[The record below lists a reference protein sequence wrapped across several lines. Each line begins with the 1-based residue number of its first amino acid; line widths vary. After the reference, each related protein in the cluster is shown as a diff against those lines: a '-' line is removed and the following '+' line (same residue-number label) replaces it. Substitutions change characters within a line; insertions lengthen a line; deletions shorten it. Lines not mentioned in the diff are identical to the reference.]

1 MANLESGIYTAAT
14 LATHIATQMSAV
26 GTATF
31 TCTYNYITSK
41 FTITSDGTWF
51 ALKWSAGANLYR
63 TAALLLGY
71 RIDAIDTGA
80 LVYTSDDSVLGI
92 PSDLEQCCL
101 EIALRMWQQS
111 SFGRGS
117 FDKESEMMSGEQ
129 GGTLKFNTDPI
140 PPHVKEILNHY
151 RRVSL
156 L

>member
-1 MANLESGIYTAAT
+1 MSSKQNLVTVIT
-14 LATHIATQMSAV
+14 V
-26 GTATF
+26 
-31 TCTYNYITSK
+31 TYNYITSK
-41 FTITSDGTWF
+41 FTIVSG
-51 ALKWSAGANLYR
+51 GAFLTLEWTGDNSYR
-63 TAALLLGY
+63 STCLLLGF
-71 RIDAIDTGA
+71 RVEADDTG
-80 LVYTSDDSVLGI
+80 VTTYTSDDSVLGI

-101 EIALRMWQQS
+101 EITLRMWQQS

-117 FDKESEMMSGEQ
+117 FDKDSEMMSGEQ